1 VQVAGALIECYGLLL
16 QTAEGSARTSMQPD
30 GKGRNR
36 QASPRIGS
44 LLNNMGT
51 ASYQQRQWW
60 PASALGMAAVGRC
73 PSSAAAV
80 PGSPKA
86 TYSPLAYAKRQRAT
100 SSEPKDVEEDAEEDG
115 LSDLLNLALSKTSS
129 SEADAAVNNTNMDI
143 IMELGK
149 SETSESITL
158 TNLLSTLHGSKHVG
172 LQPQAQ
178 SLACT
183 DLLASGGLGMGVGG
197 FGIRLPGNIVP
208 QPFIVAP
215 DSESIDV
222 PLVSTRAAGAGT
234 PDTAD
239 VVISEAPVVTSHLID
254 CSIIQQQQ
262 QQAGSPVLVGVSG
275 VGVVSGAAGSG
286 GGGVVSMLA
295 GVRSSS
301 PLSCFRPH
309 PAWPAEA
316 GRLLFVAVFLT
327 QESRDVLL
335 AMVPPLHPLVTADH
349 MTLAY
354 KPLSVQQLLAF
365 PLGASVQ
372 LNITGTAADSRAQAV
387 AADPAPWLSP
397 MASVSTH
404 VTISMAVGAK
414 PAEAGDLLRDALQLA
429 ATADPAGPV
438 VSGAGTYQHLQEPLP
453 LVGRL
458 GVKVELPSGQTLVV
472 HTVDELAAG
481 GHVSLCSDDID
492 TFYNMHSERV
502 KRVSRREGFCSSM
515 KGEELV

>member
-1 VQVAGALIECYGLLL
+1 VQLSRHGFSARFLL
-16 QTAEGSARTSMQPD
+16 QTEEGSGRLSMQLD
-30 GKGRNR
+30 GRGKNR
-36 QASPRIGS
+36 QASPRNGS

-60 PASALGMAAVGRC
+60 PASALGVAAVGRC
-73 PSSAAAV
+73 PSSAAV

-86 TYSPLAYAKRQRAT
+86 TYSPLAYAKKQRAA
-100 SSEPKDVEEDAEEDG
+100 SSTPQDSEEDAEEDE
-115 LSDLLNLALSKTSS
+115 LSDLLNLALSTTSS

-143 IMELGK
+143 SMELGK
-149 SETSESITL
+149 TETSESTTF
-158 TNLLSTLHGSKHVG
+158 TNLLRTLHGSEHVG

-178 SLACT
+178 PLACT
-183 DLLASGGLGMGVGG
+183 NLLASTGLGMGAGG

-208 QPFIVAP
+208 QPFIVGP
-215 DSESIDV
+215 DSESDDV
-222 PLVSTRAAGAGT
+222 PLVSRRGVGSRTL
-234 PDTAD
+234 DTLD

-254 CSIIQQQQ
+254 CSIMQQQQ
-262 QQAGSPVLVGVSG
+262 QQAGSPLLVGMSG
-275 VGVVSGAAGSG
+275 VGIVSGAAAGSG

-295 GVRSSS
+295 GVHSNS

-316 GRLLFVAVFLT
+316 GRLIYVAVFLT

-365 PLGASVQ
+365 PLGATVQ
-372 LNITGTAADSRAQAV
+372 LNIIGTAADSRAQAV
-387 AADPAPWLSP
+387 AADPPTWLP
-397 MASVSTH
+397 PTASVSTH
-404 VTISMAVGAK
+404 VTISVALGAK
-414 PAEAGDLLRDALQLA
+414 AVEAGHLIKDALQLA

-458 GVKVELPSGQTLVV
+458 GVKVQLPSGQAVVV

-492 TFYNMHSERV
+492 TFYTMHSERV
-502 KRVSRREGFCSSM
+502 KRVSGREGSASQQRV
-515 KGEELV
+515 KS